1 VMGRSCTRMNMEG
14 TLDIV
19 TEQGETTIE
28 TASYHAY
35 RGAVMAFE
43 DAVAAGREPSP
54 SGLDGLRSVELTS
67 AIAESLRDRRAV
79 TVTA

>member
-1 VMGRSCTRMNMEG
+1 MNMEG

-43 DAVAAGREPSP
+43 DAVGAGREPSP
-54 SGLDGLRSVELTS
+54 SGLDGLGSVILTS
-67 AIAESLRDRRAV
+67 AIAESLRDGRAAAV
-79 TVTA
+79 TV

>member
-1 VMGRSCTRMNMEG
+1 MEG
-14 TLDIV
+14 TLSIL
-19 TEQGETTIE
+19 TEAGETTIE

-43 DAVAAGREPSP
+43 DAVTAGREPSP

-67 AIAESLRDRRAV
+67 AIAESLRGGRTIAMAQAV
-79 TVTA
+79 DPPSVP